1 MREFL
6 ARLEE
11 LGQLKRVKVPFNV
24 ECGRNE
30 LQALMRY
37 LAETNGPALILEN
50 LDGYNTAGVP
60 VIFNPYGTR
69 ERTALI
75 LGTQDPL
82 EAKLRHFKVL
92 QEPSSW
98 LKPKLVDRAKAP
110 CKDVVISRD
119 QLAVDRHI
127 PHVWFGKEGS
137 SFITG
142 GVVVT
147 KDPETGVR
155 NVGAYRVTSFWN
167 CLHPQGGSY
176 PVEQQRKQL
185 SIFAFW
191 NPPMNHIGLHLA
203 KAQKM
208 GRPLEIA
215 IACQVDP
222 AVHVASATGT
232 PYGVDEFEYAGG
244 LRGEPVELVKCET
257 VDLEV
262 PATAEYVIEG
272 VFRPDVPQDIIG
284 WHSNSVG
291 YYDKHQIFPIFDLT
305 CITHRKNPLWYGT
318 IEMMPPFDHNY
329 MALMPVEGELLSDLQ
344 RKIPEVKDA
353 VVTPNM
359 TYVIQLAVDGAQKPH
374 PEFGKYVLHAVWG
387 SAGRWPRTAKIMVVV
402 GPDVNPYDLHAVEW
416 AVQTR
421 VQPYSDIIINRSG
434 QAFVLDPSAPKGP
447 QGFPVTS
454 EQMGIDATIKIPE
467 RFSDYADVSQA
478 DPAEVAKVAKMLE
491 VFLLEGLPL
500 RRASRPKPRLQGT
513 S

>member
-1 MREFL
+1 MAYRDMREYL
-6 ARLEE
+6 ARLEK
-11 LGQLKRVKVPFNV
+11 LGQLKRVTVPFNV

-30 LQALMRY
+30 LQALMRH

-50 LDGYNTAGVP
+50 LDGYNTPGVP
-60 VIFNPYGTR
+60 LIFNPYGTR
-69 ERTALI
+69 ERTALM
-75 LGTQDPL
+75 LDTHDPL
-82 EAKLRHFKVL
+82 EAKLKHFKIL
-92 QEPSSW
+92 QDPSTW
-98 LKPKLVDRAKAP
+98 HKPRLVERARAP

-119 QLAVDRHI
+119 KLSVDKHI

-137 SFITG
+137 SYITG

-147 KDPETGVR
+147 KDPETGIR
-155 NVGAYRVTSFWN
+155 NVGAYRLTSFWN

-176 PVEQQRKQL
+176 PEEQQRKQL
-185 SIFAFW
+185 SVFAFW
-191 NPPMNHIGLHLA
+191 NPPMSHIGLHLA

-208 GRPLEIA
+208 GKPLELA

-222 AVHVASATGT
+222 AVHLASATGL
-232 PYGVDEFEYAGG
+232 PYGIDEFDYAGG
-244 LRGEPVELVKCET
+244 LRGSPVELVKCET
-257 VDLEV
+257 VDIEV

-291 YYDKHQIFPIFDLT
+291 YYDKHQIFPIFDVT
-305 CITHRKNPLWYGT
+305 CITHRRSPMWYGT

-359 TYVIQLAVDGAQKPH
+359 TYIIQLAVDGGQKPH

-387 SAGRWPRTAKIMVVV
+387 GAGRWPRTAKILVVV
-402 GPDVNPYDLHAVEW
+402 GPDVNPYDLQAVEW
-416 AVQTR
+416 AIQTR

-447 QGFPVTS
+447 QGFPMTS

-467 RFSDYADVSQA
+467 RFTDYADVSQA
-478 DPAEVAKVAKMLE
+478 DPADVAKVAQKLAGH
-491 VFLLEGLPL
+491 L
-500 RRASRPKPRLQGT
+500 
-513 S
+513 